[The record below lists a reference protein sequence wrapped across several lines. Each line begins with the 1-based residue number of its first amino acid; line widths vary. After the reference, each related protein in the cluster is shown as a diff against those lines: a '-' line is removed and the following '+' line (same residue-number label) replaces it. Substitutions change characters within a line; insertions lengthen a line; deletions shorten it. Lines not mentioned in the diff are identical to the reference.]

1 MRLVLG
7 DKKHGCNFVK
17 KHERKKNTGEN
28 FVKSMGENV
37 VKIMGDKTWVKKAW
51 VKTL

>member
-1 MRLVLG
+1 MSE
-7 DKKHGCNFVK
+7 K
-17 KHERKKNTGEN
+17 RKKKTGET

-37 VKIMGDKTWVKKAW
+37 VKSIGDKTWVKKAW

>member
-1 MRLVLG
+1 MSE
-7 DKKHGCNFVK
+7 K
-17 KHERKKNTGEN
+17 RKKNTGEN

-37 VKIMGDKTWVKKAW
+37 VKSMGDKTWVKKAW